1 MYLRNQRQGK
11 ERQQRENSVGRLS
24 VSVKFLFLVP
34 GSGGGGG
41 DGGDG
46 GSGGEEFSGQF
57 SFVYRGGL
65 QHHR

>member
-34 GSGGGGG
+34 GSGGG
-41 DGGDG
+41 
-46 GSGGEEFSGQF
+46 
-57 SFVYRGGL
+57 
-65 QHHR
+65 